1 MPMASINE
9 NRKLMVE
16 NMKRV
21 RTQLSEASGKNLGSN
36 FSKLQSDWEA
46 EIDKIQGKGAKG
58 IFNKRVWPLT
68 PLGKMDRKKLLQ
80 FLRFEMGDKY
90 AKKYL
95 GIKNGDKV
103 RINFEDVDITGT
115 IDKIQ
120 ASVDTSAGVGKYPT
134 ADFFGYY
141 IQFKDDVVDNA
152 LESTGKKSGSF
163 NHPGIGKNR
172 LSLVPHRTNGGLYIQ
187 KVK

>member
-1 MPMASINE
+1 MPNIE
-9 NRKLMVE
+9 QNRKLMVE
-16 NMKRV
+16 NMKKV
-21 RTQLSEASGKNLGSN
+21 KAQLSEASGKNLASN
-36 FSKLQSDWEA
+36 FSKLKKDWEA
-46 EIDKIQGKGAKG
+46 EIDKIQGKDAPKG
-58 IFNKRVWPLT
+58 IWNKRVWPMT
-68 PLGKMDRKKLLQ
+68 KLGQMDRKSLLQ

-103 RINFEDVDITGT
+103 TINFEDVDITGT

-120 ASVDTSAGVGKYPT
+120 ASVDTSAGVAKYPT

-141 IQFKDDVVDNA
+141 IKFKDDVVDNQ
-152 LESTGKKSGSF
+152 LESKGKKSSSF
-163 NHPGIGKNR
+163 NHPGVGKNR
-172 LSLVPHRTNGGLYIQ
+172 LSLAIHRTKGGLYIQ

>member
-1 MPMASINE
+1 MANIE
-9 NRKLMVE
+9 QNRKLMVE
-16 NMKRV
+16 NIKKV
-21 RTQLSEASGKNLGSN
+21 RAQLSEGSGKNLASN
-36 FSKLQSDWEA
+36 FSKLKKDWEV
-46 EIDKIQGKGAKG
+46 EIDKIQGKGAEG
-58 IFNKRVWPLT
+58 IWNKRVWPLT
-68 PLGKMDRKKLLQ
+68 PLGKMDRKSLLKL
-80 FLRFEMGDKY
+80 LRFEMGDKY

-103 RINFEDVDITGT
+103 RIKYESGDVTGT
-115 IDKIQ
+115 IDKLQ
-120 ASVDTSAGVGKYPT
+120 ASVDTSAGPGKFPT

-152 LESTGKKSGSF
+152 LESTGKKSGRF

-172 LSLVPHRTNGGLYIQ
+172 LSLDVHMNLDGLYIE

>member
-1 MPMASINE
+1 MPSIE
-9 NRKLMVE
+9 QNRKLMVE
-16 NMKRV
+16 NIKKV
-21 RTQLSEASGKNLGSN
+21 RAQLSEASGKNLASN

-46 EIDKIQGKGAKG
+46 EIDKIQGKGAEG

-103 RINFEDVDITGT
+103 RINFEDVDVTGT
-115 IDKIQ
+115 IDTIQ

-134 ADFFGYY
+134 ADLFGYY
-141 IQFKDDVVDNA
+141 IKFKDDAVDNQ
-152 LESTGKKSGSF
+152 LESKGKKSSGF
-163 NHPGIGKNR
+163 NHPGVGKNR
-172 LSLVPHRTNGGLYIQ
+172 LAFRPYHTKGGLYIE

>member
-1 MPMASINE
+1 
-9 NRKLMVE
+9 
-16 NMKRV
+16 MKKV
-21 RTQLSEASGKNLGSN
+21 RAQLSEASGKNLASN
-36 FSKLQSDWEA
+36 FFKLQSDWEA
-46 EIDKIQGKGAKG
+46 EIDKIQGPGAKG
-58 IFNKRVWPLT
+58 IWNKRVWPQT

-103 RINFEDVDITGT
+103 RINFEGADITGT

-120 ASVDTSAGVGKYPT
+120 ASADTSAGIGKFPT
-134 ADFFGYY
+134 ADFLGYY
-141 IQFKDDVVDNA
+141 IQFKDDVVDNQ
-152 LESTGKKSGSF
+152 LESTGKKSRRF

-172 LSLVPHRTNGGLYIQ
+172 LSLDPQPTKNGLYIQ

>member
-1 MPMASINE
+1 MANIE
-9 NRKLMVE
+9 QNRKLMVE
-16 NMKRV
+16 NIKKVRV
-21 RTQLSEASGKNLGSN
+21 QLSEAIGKNLASN
-36 FSKLQSDWEA
+36 FSKLESDWEA
-46 EIDKIQGKGAKG
+46 EIDKIQGKGAEG

-103 RINFEDVDITGT
+103 RINFEDVDVTGT

-120 ASVDTSAGVGKYPT
+120 ASVDTSGAPSKYPT
-134 ADFFGYY
+134 ADFFAYY
-141 IQFKDDVVDNA
+141 IKFKDAVVDNQ
-152 LESTGKKSGSF
+152 LESKGKESRLF
-163 NHPGIGKNR
+163 NHPGVGKNR
-172 LSLVPHRTNGGLYIQ
+172 LALSSRYSKGALYIQ